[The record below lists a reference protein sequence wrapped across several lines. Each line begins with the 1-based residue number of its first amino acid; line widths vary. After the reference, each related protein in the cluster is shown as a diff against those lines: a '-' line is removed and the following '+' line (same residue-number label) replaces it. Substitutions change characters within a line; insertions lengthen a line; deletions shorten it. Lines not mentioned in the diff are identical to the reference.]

1 MNTGET
7 RGEAPCG
14 AGSPGTP
21 RRSREV
27 LLLPGRGTAVLL
39 LVVAALSAVS
49 LLSRAVTG
57 APALDGVPGLDN
69 LERWF
74 YVDREG
80 GVPAWFNAVLL
91 FVCAERLW
99 QVSRAARAEGHPQ
112 RRWRRH
118 WLLLAVAFGYLSFDE
133 MSAVHEIVIGP
144 LREGF
149 GLTGFLSFAW
159 VVVAVPLVVAF
170 GLLFVRFLLAQ
181 SPAVRW
187 GVLLSAAVYLGGAV
201 GVEVLSAGAYS
212 SLGEDSALYVLAAGV
227 EEALE
232 MAGLV
237 LFLGVVTT
245 VLHGGPAGPAVV
257 TLPRDAASRRASTTG

>member
-1 MNTGET
+1 MNTGGT
-7 RGEAPCG
+7 TGDASVG
-14 AGSPGTP
+14 AGSPTAP
-21 RRSREV
+21 HRLRDV
-27 LLLPGRGTAVLL
+27 LLLPGRGTATLL
-39 LVVAALSAVS
+39 LVVAALSAAS
-49 LLSRAVTG
+49 LLSRALAG
-57 APALDGVPGLDN
+57 AAALGGVPGLDN

-91 FVCAERLW
+91 FACAERLW
-99 QVSRAARAEGHPQ
+99 QVSRAARDGEHPQ

-144 LREGF
+144 LRDGF

-181 SPAVRW
+181 SRAVRR

-212 SLGEDSALYVLAAGV
+212 ALGEDSAVYVLAAGV

-245 VLHGGPAGPAVV
+245 VLRTRPARPAVV
-257 TLPRDAASRRASTTG
+257 TLPKETGPQRATA